1 MQSMPKRFTHEC
13 KHQTQS
19 QDAEAGQDGKPIP
32 DGPHSSTFS
41 RARGKLDIFAMLARQ
56 WEWRQ
61 DGFESRWISLCDWLQ
76 TEGLVVVSAMLSYP
90 FWCVD
95 SMWIATSTYWS
106 QSQHISTYDSLM
118 SGHSSWP
125 TKVTTPRD
133 KHENS
138 SSVKNLQQSYLA

>member
-1 MQSMPKRFTHEC
+1 MHQMQSMPKRFTHEC

-76 TEGLVVVSAMLSYP
+76 TEGLVEASSAYLSE
-90 FWCVD
+90 
-95 SMWIATSTYWS
+95 
-106 QSQHISTYDSLM
+106 HSLIRERILPILVNM
-118 SGHSSWP
+118 EAITMRRASLDCQGQKCE
-125 TKVTTPRD
+125 TKVGDQKKTPSIKLMNPRI
-133 KHENS
+133 ER
-138 SSVKNLQQSYLA
+138 